1 MRISDIIFNIRACM
15 KIELVCRIEKQS
27 TDTQLRI
34 FSRLS
39 FETTLH
45 LLDFAN
51 SYSMSYIWSTKV
63 LHVQKHLLEVI
74 CGGLNWTVTLKV

>member
-34 FSRLS
+34 LSRLS
-39 FETTLH
+39 LETTLQ
-45 LLDFAN
+45 DDGFV
-51 SYSMSYIWSTKV
+51 SS
-63 LHVQKHLLEVI
+63 
-74 CGGLNWTVTLKV
+74 